1 MGFSLTVVQDSM
13 ANELDYIDL
22 GLSCAEVCDALGQGL
37 KGKRLDELD
46 QPVLGAIGKLT
57 TYVGVSMRV
66 LGGVLTNVAIAG
78 LWPRWRGRSSRWV
91 NGELSLDFCVRR
103 TIRRLS
109 RVGGRTSTEFFTSS
123 T

>member
-1 MGFSLTVVQDSM
+1 M

-57 TYVGVSMRV
+57 TYVGASMRV
-66 LGGVLTNVAIAG
+66 RAVCSPTLQSQDF
-78 LWPRWRGRSSRWV
+78 GRD
-91 NGELSLDFCVRR
+91 GEEDHQDGQTEYCLS
-103 TIRRLS
+103 
-109 RVGGRTSTEFFTSS
+109 TSACEER
-123 T
+123 